1 MSFTTSPIFLFA
13 LFPVLPLFFLS
24 LSSVNADNCN
34 FNTTDNTLNVSS
46 ASLLQLINHFSVFDA
61 VFQIL
66 LIKSLRQNLCAF
78 LESIIIV
85 ASSGIFCKKKK
96 YLNYMHVHN
105 LELNVLSYLY
115 NLVLLEGF
123 CFSAIVV

>member
-1 MSFTTSPIFLFA
+1 M
-13 LFPVLPLFFLS
+13 
-24 LSSVNADNCN
+24 
-34 FNTTDNTLNVSS
+34 
-46 ASLLQLINHFSVFDA
+46 
-61 VFQIL
+61 
-66 LIKSLRQNLCAF
+66 CAF